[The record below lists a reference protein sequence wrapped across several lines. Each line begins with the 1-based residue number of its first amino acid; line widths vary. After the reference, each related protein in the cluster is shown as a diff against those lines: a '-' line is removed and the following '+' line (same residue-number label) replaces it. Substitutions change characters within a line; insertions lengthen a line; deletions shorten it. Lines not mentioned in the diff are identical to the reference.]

1 MVLPAVPAVQIARK
15 DWKGVSKESW
25 YGSLEIKD
33 LRCVDMVCSIHRR
46 TFCKDTVVSAAG
58 IMLGGNRISSSHP
71 GGSAV
76 STYAVMQ
83 EVMKYRKLDAHAH
96 VGFSPGDAEKQLD
109 IADRL
114 GITKM
119 CISRPV
125 TNFSGTEPETPDE
138 VRKCNDVV
146 IQAVK
151 SHRDRYFG
159 YFKCD
164 ERTL

>member
-1 MVLPAVPAVQIARK
+1 MA
-15 DWKGVSKESW
+15 
-25 YGSLEIKD
+25 
-33 LRCVDMVCSIHRR
+33 CSIHRR

-109 IADRL
+109 IADRVRRRYV
-114 GITKM
+114 G
-119 CISRPV
+119 
-125 TNFSGTEPETPDE
+125 NQQPE
-138 VRKCNDVV
+138 RHILQKRAV
-146 IQAVK
+146 I
-151 SHRDRYFG
+151 
-159 YFKCD
+159 
-164 ERTL
+164 E